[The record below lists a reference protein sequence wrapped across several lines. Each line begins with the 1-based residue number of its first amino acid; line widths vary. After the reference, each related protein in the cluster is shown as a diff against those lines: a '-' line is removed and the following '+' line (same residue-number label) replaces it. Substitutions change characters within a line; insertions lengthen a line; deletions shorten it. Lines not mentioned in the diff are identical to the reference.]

1 MEKYLD
7 WSVVYKIFLGGHFS
21 ELTKW
26 KITRMECRG
35 LVPES
40 LAGRVLHLAWL
51 VERLEGDGAERA
63 RLG

>member
-40 LAGRVLHLAWL
+40 LAGRRSSPSSV
-51 VERLEGDGAERA
+51 VSGKIG
-63 RLG
+63 G